1 MKRNIQ
7 QKLLLFSLTILLFSC
22 ARIYHSPDADAL
34 AQKQKTI
41 AIIKPTVS
49 IAAGRR
55 IDADAL
61 KEQQKTESVNIQ
73 KEIYSWM
80 LRRKDQG
87 KLNQEIQEIETT
99 NAILQKAGYPES
111 ALTIAELCKV
121 LGVDGIITSNFS
133 MSKPM
138 SEGASIATGVLFGTW
153 GTTNEVEATMSIHD
167 CGAKKM
173 IWNYNHK
180 FSGSIGSTPARLVD
194 GLMRQASRKMPY
206 IK

>member
-1 MKRNIQ
+1 MIKKIVQNLAFIA
-7 QKLLLFSLTILLFSC
+7 LVFFTFSC
-22 ARIYHSPDADAL
+22 ARIYHSPDASAL
-34 AQKQKTI
+34 AKKQKTI

-55 IDADAL
+55 VDAEAL
-61 KEQQKTESVNIQ
+61 KEQQKTEAVNIQ

-87 KLNQEIQEIETT
+87 KLDQEIQEIESS
-99 NAILQKAGYPES
+99 NALLQKAGYPETP
-111 ALTIAELCKV
+111 LTNKELCNV
-121 LGVDGIITSNFS
+121 LGVDGVIASNFS

-153 GTTNEVEATMSIHD
+153 GTTNEVEASLSIHD
-167 CGAKKM
+167 CSAKKM

-180 FSGSIGSTPARLVD
+180 FSGSIGSSPARLVD

>member
-1 MKRNIQ
+1 MKKHIH
-7 QKLLLFSLTILLFSC
+7 QKILLLSVTVFLFSC
-22 ARIYHSPDADAL
+22 AKIYHSPDAGAL
-34 AQKQKTI
+34 AKKQKTI
-41 AIIKPTVS
+41 AIVKPTVS

-55 IDADAL
+55 VDAEAL
-61 KEQQKTESVNIQ
+61 KEQQKTEAVNIQ

-80 LRRKDQG
+80 LKRKNQG
-87 KLNQEIQEIETT
+87 KLEQEIQEIEST
-99 NAILQKAGYPES
+99 NALLQKAGYPENP
-111 ALTIAELCKV
+111 LTNAELCKV

-153 GTTNEVEATMSIHD
+153 GATNEVEASLSIHD
-167 CGAKKM
+167 CSAKKL